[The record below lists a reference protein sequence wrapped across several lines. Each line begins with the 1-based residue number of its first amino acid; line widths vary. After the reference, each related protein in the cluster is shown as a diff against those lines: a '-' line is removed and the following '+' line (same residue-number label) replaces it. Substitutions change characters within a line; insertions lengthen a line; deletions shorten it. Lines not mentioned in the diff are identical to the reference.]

1 MQESAPVPTI
11 KPGRY
16 VLVFTVSAG
25 PADERR
31 RTLTIHPQND
41 PTRPHA
47 ATVILLDKADYLDLF
62 LLPKKLKYTDSSEYP
77 FYRENVR
84 SITIIEHLYG
94 YDHDSHVFLFKNG
107 NKYDL
112 TRGNVMCRPI
122 IYPDLLEKLTVI
134 DYVPGHSKAIGQQA
148 HKMKN
153 PLWRTR
159 EGEGEGLVMYCEK
172 DTLCRLCPVSYQ
184 KILDYENE
192 HNGGEKLTFYKQSN
206 GYISTHAL
214 NGSLYIH
221 QVITGCYGNGKGT
234 KTISVDHIDQDPL
247 NNTFDNLRVVSQAVQ
262 MGNSKGIK
270 EGTKR
275 ARKKDAIPLPEGITE
290 DMIPKYATYYLEPYG
305 TGGKTRSFFRVE
317 KHPALVGLGKRDIC
331 TSKSN
336 KVADQDKLAQAAEI
350 VEALDAGTYVEKQ
363 SPLPMYFSMI
373 HMREKPH
380 LVYERRLEDGTR
392 QNLKMV
398 LPAEYDVGEQLER
411 MRTKLTAKYEDVS
424 FE

>member
-1 MQESAPVPTI
+1 MTTAPMSSSSAYVRPKFSFIEEDRWSIEYTGRAGACFVVNNKQLEELINCPKRFTFDGADDRMPSYVSNTRSVSLLEFLHGANPLTKTYI
-11 KPGRY
+11 FHNGDRTDVRTSNIEIRDHALDAIFDGHDVVRHFGGTVVTRGRY
-16 VLVFTVSAG
+16 AG
-25 PADERR
+25 QTKNRICEVK
-31 RTLTIHPQND
+31 T
-41 PTRPHA
+41 
-47 ATVILLDKADYLDLF
+47 
-62 LLPKKLKYTDSSEYP
+62 TDSRKTRYLMSC
-77 FYRENVR
+77 
-84 SITIIEHLYG
+84 
-94 YDHDSHVFLFKNG
+94 NG
-107 NKYDL
+107 D
-112 TRGNVMCRPI
+112 
-122 IYPDLLEKLTVI
+122 KLCI
-134 DYVPGHSKAIGQQA
+134 
-148 HKMKN
+148 
-153 PLWRTR
+153 
-159 EGEGEGLVMYCEK
+159 
-172 DTLCRLCPVSYQ
+172 LCPTSHG
-184 KILDYENE
+184 KILEYEKE
-192 HNGGEKLTFYKQSN
+192 HGEKIVWSYHRN
-206 GYISTHAL
+206 GYVL
-214 NGSLYIH
+214 GNNNLYIH

-234 KTISVDHIDQDPL
+234 KTISVDHIDQNPL
-247 NNTFDNLRVVSQAVQ
+247 NNTFDNLRVVPQAVQ

-411 MRTKLTAKYEDVS
+411 MRTKLTAKYGGGFAS
-424 FE
+424 